1 MMFMVHAQTNY
12 KPGYLITLTG
22 DSIRGFIDYREWD
35 SNPSSI
41 TYKKTLISGSP
52 EEKSSQN
59 TSAFGIDGLE
69 YFQLFTLP
77 LSQAQVDLNKLATHP
92 DTTTKV
98 EAVFLKLLA
107 KAQLINGSTG
117 SSQQAGPKLS
127 GSQWFAGL
135 GVNNSEL
142 KLTQTAGTSTGNGT
156 VNTAY
161 SLFPTIRAGINFI
174 PNVNTKR
181 LLIRAEVSLTSN
193 KYNITVYN
201 TGSTQS
207 ALQVFASAGAAVNF
221 SFYNQYQYITTYSSS
236 FANYVQSNYPDLSKL
251 WLSAMLML
259 APMFALAQS
268 NFKTGYVITSKGDT
282 VKGFIDYRE
291 WASNPVSINFKT
303 DLKDKKVR
311 SFTTWDIRFF
321 EISNMEAYQK
331 YEGKISMDAT
341 DPDKITQGRDSSFRV
356 ATVFMKVIRKG
367 KNVTLFSYTDPLK
380 ARYYIGESPD
390 FSPVEL
396 IYRVYNNSDA
406 ETATHGKTI
415 DENTYLKQLFALA
428 NKYNALDDNLSRL
441 FERSNYSEP
450 ALLDIV
456 DKINKVSRA
465 ELSKNKSLNPA
476 VRLFITGAI
485 NVTNIAPT
493 SVSPYANAGGTSH
506 TSFGPSA
513 GTGIILYTNP
523 NTQRLQIRAGFTVS
537 VGFGIMYHTYSNA
550 TFGPQNPKDSFDG
563 TAENDP
569 YNFNK
574 LDNPFFG
581 TVGVQ
586 FSKHWEVFVNYLSS
600 TATTNGGYFQL
611 SNTSEQIGI
620 NYTLGK

>member
-1 MMFMVHAQTNY
+1 MRYFYQTLLSFFFLLPFLSSAQTNY

-107 KAQLINGSTG
+107 KGKYITLYKYTDNIKARFFISGPGQTQPAELIYNAYYNPDAASSVQYINRYRAQLQYAAQQYNTNSPQLGKQIANANYNEPDLIKIAQLINGSTG
-117 SSQQAGPKLS
+117 SSQQAGPKVS

-207 ALQVFASAGAAVNF
+207 VSHLNFKQFTPAIIPQIQYNFYSTKALQVFASAGAAVNF

-251 WLSAMLML
+251 W
-259 APMFALAQS
+259 
-268 NFKTGYVITSKGDT
+268 
-282 VKGFIDYRE
+282 
-291 WASNPVSINFKT
+291 VSFPLRAGVVLNNKI
-303 DLKDKKVR
+303 
-311 SFTTWDIRFF
+311 
-321 EISNMEAYQK
+321 EISVCYIPSSSLTSNNVAVSANTTAYQA
-331 YEGKISMDAT
+331 G
-341 DPDKITQGRDSSFRV
+341 IT
-356 ATVFMKVIRKG
+356 
-367 KNVTLFSYTDPLK
+367 
-380 ARYYIGESPD
+380 YI
-390 FSPVEL
+390 
-396 IYRVYNNSDA
+396 
-406 ETATHGKTI
+406 
-415 DENTYLKQLFALA
+415 
-428 NKYNALDDNLSRL
+428 
-441 FERSNYSEP
+441 
-450 ALLDIV
+450 
-456 DKINKVSRA
+456 
-465 ELSKNKSLNPA
+465 
-476 VRLFITGAI
+476 
-485 NVTNIAPT
+485 
-493 SVSPYANAGGTSH
+493 
-506 TSFGPSA
+506 FG
-513 GTGIILYTNP
+513 
-523 NTQRLQIRAGFTVS
+523 
-537 VGFGIMYHTYSNA
+537 H
-550 TFGPQNPKDSFDG
+550 
-563 TAENDP
+563 
-569 YNFNK
+569 
-574 LDNPFFG
+574 
-581 TVGVQ
+581 
-586 FSKHWEVFVNYLSS
+586 
-600 TATTNGGYFQL
+600 
-611 SNTSEQIGI
+611 
-620 NYTLGK
+620 

>member
-1 MMFMVHAQTNY
+1 MFT
-12 KPGYLITLTG
+12 
-22 DSIRGFIDYREWD
+22 
-35 SNPSSI
+35 
-41 TYKKTLISGSP
+41 
-52 EEKSSQN
+52 
-59 TSAFGIDGLE
+59 
-69 YFQLFTLP
+69 
-77 LSQAQVDLNKLATHP
+77 
-92 DTTTKV
+92 
-98 EAVFLKLLA
+98 
-107 KAQLINGSTG
+107 
-117 SSQQAGPKLS
+117 
-127 GSQWFAGL
+127 
-135 GVNNSEL
+135 
-142 KLTQTAGTSTGNGT
+142 
-156 VNTAY
+156 
-161 SLFPTIRAGINFI
+161 
-174 PNVNTKR
+174 
-181 LLIRAEVSLTSN
+181 
-193 KYNITVYN
+193 
-201 TGSTQS
+201 
-207 ALQVFASAGAAVNF
+207 
-221 SFYNQYQYITTYSSS
+221 
-236 FANYVQSNYPDLSKL
+236 
-251 WLSAMLML
+251 
-259 APMFALAQS
+259 LAQS

-303 DLKDKKVR
+303 DLKDKKGR
-311 SFTTWDIRFF
+311 SFTTSDIRFF

-356 ATVFMKVIRKG
+356 DTVFMKVVRKG
-367 KNVTLFSYTDPLK
+367 TNVTLFSYTDPLK
-380 ARYYIGESPD
+380 VRYYIGESPD

-513 GTGIILYTNP
+513 GIGIILYTNP

-537 VGFGIMYHTYSNA
+537 GSQYSALYQNKVIPYIPVKFSFNDLRIGLTPEIVYNFYNGENFKFYAGAGFGIMYHTYSNA